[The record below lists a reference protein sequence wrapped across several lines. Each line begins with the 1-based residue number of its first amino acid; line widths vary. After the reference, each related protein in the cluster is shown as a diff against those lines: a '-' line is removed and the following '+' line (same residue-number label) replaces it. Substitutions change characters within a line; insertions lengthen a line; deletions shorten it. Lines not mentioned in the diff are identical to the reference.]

1 MPVWP
6 ASGSTSSNDIDSMN
20 NTELTDDDREEILRL
35 VLAEADNVDVAN
47 DLARFPAEARG
58 LFRKVVIEAGLVTGA
73 DLSTGS
79 DGEQRFTGRPT
90 LTPRGRRRLSE
101 LNEKRRS

>member
-1 MPVWP
+1 
-6 ASGSTSSNDIDSMN
+6 MN

-35 VLAEADNVDVAN
+35 VLAEADNTEVAG

-58 LFRKVVIEAGLVTGA
+58 LFRKVVIEAGLVAGA
-73 DLSTGS
+73 DLSAGEG
-79 DGEQRFTGRPT
+79 GEQRFTGKPA

-101 LNEKRRS
+101 LNQKRGA